1 MPKITLFFILLFAFQ
16 YNASAQP
23 LFTPISPT
31 ISGVHFEN
39 KLVESP
45 LQNIITYEYFYNGGG
60 VAIADFDN
68 NGLMDLYFTSN
79 QQPNAIYY
87 NTGNWTFEDRTQ
99 KAGVAG
105 NKGWKTGVSVAD
117 VNGDGW
123 VDIYVCYSGDLEPE
137 QRQNQL
143 FINNTDG
150 TFTDKAREMGVAD
163 DGYSTH
169 AAFFD
174 YDLDGDLDL
183 FVLNHNVK
191 NLQNFDAAFV
201 KKMVDPDAGDRLY
214 QNNQGKF
221 TDVTVAAGIIS
232 NPLGYGL
239 GISISDI
246 NNDGWPD
253 LYVTNDYVEEDYLY
267 INQKNGT
274 FKESLKEQ
282 MGHLSNFS
290 MGVDI
295 ADMNNDGFQ
304 DIITLDMLPE
314 TNKRQKLL
322 FAPDNYE
329 LYNNTLQNGFYHQ
342 IMRNM
347 LQLNHGNGTF
357 SEIGQL
363 AGISNTDWSWAPLL
377 ADFNNDGHRDLF
389 VTNGYGRDMINM
401 DFMKFYANER
411 LKFNRGEPS
420 SRMFLMLQ
428 SIKSTPLH
436 NYIFENNGQLRFIDR
451 STEWGFQ
458 EANFSHGAAYADL
471 DNDGDLDLVVN
482 NMNQAA
488 GIFKNETNT
497 IHKNNHFL
505 RVSLKM
511 EGKNT
516 FALGTKIKVFSG
528 KMVQYAE
535 YYPVHGFQSSMLCPL
550 HIGLTASKID
560 SLQITWPGG
569 VGETIRNNIP
579 IDQMMTLTPKSTVI
593 TKVLPPKNNPVFTNS
608 EAKINFRH
616 QEDKT
621 NDFKIQPLMPNML
634 SYSGPRIATTD
645 LNNDGLTD
653 AFICGARNQQ
663 GAVLIQLEDGSM
675 VVSNMIEP
683 TANKPTE
690 DTDAVFFDADGDGD
704 QDLYVVSGGYD
715 LSANDP
721 ALQDRLYLNQA
732 RQLVKS
738 TNALPS
744 ETNMGSCVTAL
755 DYDKDGDTDLFV
767 GGRAVSG
774 RYPEAG
780 VSMLLEN
787 DGKGQFKDITAVIA
801 PELRQIGMVTDAVW
815 ADLNK
820 DGSPE
825 LLVCG
830 EWMTPEVFTFSKG
843 KMIKTTSSFFSQN
856 LNGWWNSMALADM
869 DNDGD
874 LDLIAGNWG
883 LNSQFNISAERPM
896 TLHYADFD
904 QNGYIDPIICY
915 FIENQS
921 YPMASRDELTDQIV
935 GFRQKFPTYDAYSDA
950 TISDILDSTQLQN
963 AKILTANYFQTTYF
977 ENNNGRFTAH
987 TLPLEANMSPV
998 QAIATGDYN
1007 RDGHQDILL
1016 GGNIDQTRIKIGKM
1030 DANYGIL
1037 LIGDGRGG
1045 FRYVSQIESG
1055 LSIKGC
1061 IRAIAPITTAS
1072 KAQMLLIGR
1081 NNELPL
1087 LLKY

>member
-1 MPKITLFFILLFAFQ
+1 
-16 YNASAQP
+16 
-23 LFTPISPT
+23 
-31 ISGVHFEN
+31 
-39 KLVESP
+39 
-45 LQNIITYEYFYNGGG
+45 
-60 VAIADFDN
+60 
-68 NGLMDLYFTSN
+68 
-79 QQPNAIYY
+79 
-87 NTGNWTFEDRTQ
+87 
-99 KAGVAG
+99 
-105 NKGWKTGVSVAD
+105 
-117 VNGDGW
+117 
-123 VDIYVCYSGDLEPE
+123 
-137 QRQNQL
+137 
-143 FINNTDG
+143 
-150 TFTDKAREMGVAD
+150 
-163 DGYSTH
+163 
-169 AAFFD
+169 
-174 YDLDGDLDL
+174 
-183 FVLNHNVK
+183 
-191 NLQNFDAAFV
+191 
-201 KKMVDPDAGDRLY
+201 
-214 QNNQGKF
+214 
-221 TDVTVAAGIIS
+221 
-232 NPLGYGL
+232 
-239 GISISDI
+239 
-246 NNDGWPD
+246 
-253 LYVTNDYVEEDYLY
+253 
-267 INQKNGT
+267 
-274 FKESLKEQ
+274 
-282 MGHLSNFS
+282 

-363 AGISNTDWSWAPLL
+363 AGVSNTDWSWAPLL

-411 LKFNRGEPS
+411 LKFNRGESS

-436 NYIFENNGQLRFIDR
+436 NYIFENNGHLQFTDR

-488 GIFKNETNT
+488 GIFKNETT
-497 IHKNNHFL
+497 TTRKNSHFL
-505 RVSLKM
+505 RLSLKM

-528 KMVQYAE
+528 KTVQYAE

-550 HIGLTASKID
+550 HIGLSESKID

-579 IDQMMTLTPKSTVI
+579 IDQTMTLAPKSTVI
-593 TKVLPPKNNPVFTNS
+593 NKVLEQKNNPIFTNS

-663 GAVLIQLEDGSM
+663 GVVLIQLEDGSM
-675 VVSNMIEP
+675 PVSNMFEP
-683 TANKPTE
+683 ASNKPTE

-715 LSANDP
+715 LPADDP
-721 ALQDRLYLNQA
+721 ALQDVLYINQA
-732 RQLVKS
+732 RQFVKS
-738 TNALPS
+738 TSALPT
-744 ETNMGSCVTAL
+744 ETNMGSCITAL
-755 DYDKDGDTDLFV
+755 DYDADGDMDLFV

-780 VSMLLEN
+780 TSMLLEN
-787 DGKGQFKDITAVIA
+787 GGKGQFKDVTTVIA
-801 PELRQIGMVTDAVW
+801 PELRQIGMVTDALW

-830 EWMTPEVFTFSKG
+830 EWMALEVFSFSKG
-843 KMIKTTSSFFSQN
+843 KMTKTTSSFFNQN
-856 LNGWWNSMALADM
+856 LNGWWNTMKLADM

-883 LNSQFNISAERPM
+883 LNSQFDISAEQPM

-915 FIENQS
+915 FIGNQS

-1007 RDGHQDILL
+1007 HDGHQDILL

-1030 DANYGIL
+1030 DANYGTL
-1037 LIGDGRGG
+1037 LIGDGRGS
-1045 FRYVSQIESG
+1045 FKYVSQIESG